1 MSRGACTVKYA
12 IFAQQRNRL
21 SFVYFLVIQMIKPVI
36 FISAN
41 CHSVALL
48 EKAQSESALFHIIML
63 NSLIVNLES

>member
-21 SFVYFLVIQMIKPVI
+21 SFVYFLVIKPVI